1 MGLLRCGI
9 KLQFSKDRFLDWYRI
24 PVKVWLLFNS
34 GVKSEFTSYM
44 EKASR
49 HPYIVSKCMEAN
61 ICLTLYQLIISRCW
75 TLFCLHTT
83 QFLSWALLRIV
94 NLDCIK
100 LNFKLQNTSR
110 LYFDSLSFSWKIL
123 TVVTNLTDVRWYWKN
138 MFIVRYVTSIKI
150 FLKRQFSKILV
161 AIKL

>member
-9 KLQFSKDRFLDWYRI
+9 KLQFSKDRFPDWYRI
-24 PVKVWLLFNS
+24 PVNVWLLFNS
-34 GVKSEFTSYM
+34 GVKSVYA

-49 HPYIVSKCMEAN
+49 NPVAYIVPKCIEAN

-83 QFLSWALLRIV
+83 QFLFWALLRIV

-100 LNFKLQNTSR
+100 LNFILQNTSR
-110 LYFDSLSFSWKIL
+110 LYFDSFSFSWKIL
-123 TVVTNLTDVRWYWKN
+123 TVVTNMTDVTWYWKN
-138 MFIVRYVTSIKI
+138 MFIVMSQ
-150 FLKRQFSKILV
+150 LSK
-161 AIKL
+161 